1 MTSRTGKIK
10 SFAFKQFKIH
20 SGGAG
25 MPVSTDGVMLG
36 AWATFQHTDPILDI
50 GVGTGLLT
58 LMLAQRYPD
67 GVIHA
72 IDIEDSAIEDTNNNV
87 AHSQWQNRI
96 HVFKGDI
103 LSHNFEHTFSGI
115 ICNPPY
121 FNSGEQATLKQR
133 ATARHTSS
141 LDHRDL
147 LSRCYRLLNNDGEAS
162 FILPLTEGEHFIK
175 IAQSEGWF
183 IGRRCLVRPTLAKPV
198 NRILFTLRKQQTT
211 TIEEQLVIH
220 SPNGGYSD
228 AFIQLTGDFYLK
240 M

>member
-1 MTSRTGKIK
+1 MTSKISTIK

-58 LMLAQRYPD
+58 LMLAQRYPE
-67 GVIHA
+67 GIIYA
-72 IDIEDSAIEDTNNNV
+72 IDIENSAIEDATNNV
-87 AHSQWQNRI
+87 AHSQWQDRI
-96 HVFKGDI
+96 HIIKGDI
-103 LSHNFEHTFSGI
+103 LRHNFEHAFSGI

-121 FNSGEQATLKQR
+121 FNSGEQAALQQR

-141 LDHRDL
+141 LNHTEL
-147 LSRCYRLLNNDGEAS
+147 LSRCYQLLNNDGEAS
-162 FILPLTEGEHFIK
+162 FILPITEGEHFIT
-175 IAQSEGWF
+175 IAQNKGWF
-183 IGRRCLVRPTLAKPV
+183 LSRRCLVRPTQTKPV
-198 NRILFTLRKQQTT
+198 SRILFTLRKQETPIT
-211 TIEEQLVIH
+211 EEQLVIH
-220 SPNGGYSD
+220 SPHGGYSD